1 MRAVRL
7 HVVKDL
13 RFEEVP
19 APAAPGP
26 GWVLIDVE
34 AAGICGSDLH
44 NFSTGQWI
52 SRSPSIAGHE
62 VCGRVAAVGAGCSF
76 VPGDSVVADSR
87 YWCGSCANC
96 RAGDYNSCASL
107 GFIGEVCDGGFAEQM
122 LLPDRLV
129 HQRPATLDPRAAAMA
144 EPLAVAL
151 HAIAK
156 LAPRLDAP
164 VLIVGCGTIGG
175 LCALAL
181 SQTHRGPILLSDRN
195 AARVEMVAAVSR
207 GQGVE
212 LDAAAIAAATDGAP
226 VRYVIDATGSIAAL
240 RQILEVI
247 GSNATLALVGISHG
261 TLDLD
266 PNRLVEREINLVGCH
281 AFRDELPAAIAMCT
295 ALQDTLIS
303 LIDTTIEL
311 EAVPAAF
318 TRLLAGQ
325 MSGLKTI
332 IAIAPDTAR

>member
-7 HVVKDL
+7 HGIKDL

-19 APAAPGP
+19 APAAPEP

-52 SRSPSIAGHE
+52 SRVPSTAGHE
-62 VCGRVAAVGAGCSF
+62 VSGRVAAVGEGSGF
-76 VPGDSVVADSR
+76 VPGDRVVADSR

-96 RAGDYNSCASL
+96 LAGDHNSCASL
-107 GFIGEVCDGGFAEQM
+107 GFVGEVCDGGFAEQM
-122 LLPDRLV
+122 LLPERLV
-129 HQRPATLDPRAAAMA
+129 HRRPATLDPRAAAMA

-156 LAPRLDAP
+156 LAPRPDAP

-181 SQTHRGPILLSDRN
+181 SQTHTGPILVSDRN
-195 AARVEMVAAVSR
+195 AARVAMVAQAA
-207 GQGVE
+207 GGVGVG
-212 LDAAAIAAATDGAP
+212 LDSDAIAAVTGGRP
-226 VRYVIDATGSIAAL
+226 VRHVIDATGSIAAL
-240 RQILEVI
+240 RQILDII
-247 GSNATLALVGISHG
+247 GSSATLALVGISHG

-281 AFRDELPAAIAMCT
+281 ALRDELPAAIAMC
-295 ALQDTLIS
+295 ATLEDKLVS
-303 LIDTTIEL
+303 LIDATIEL
-311 EAVPAAF
+311 EEVPAAF
-318 TRLLAGQ
+318 ARLLAGE
-325 MSGLKTI
+325 MTGLKTI
-332 IAIAPDTAR
+332 IAIAPDVVR

>member
-7 HVVKDL
+7 HGVKDL

-19 APAAPGP
+19 APGAPGL

-52 SRSPSIAGHE
+52 SRSPSTAGHE
-62 VCGRVAAVGAGCSF
+62 VCGRVAAVGAGSSF
-76 VPGDSVVADSR
+76 VPGDRVVADSR
-87 YWCGSCANC
+87 YWCGTCANC
-96 RAGDYNSCASL
+96 LAGDHNSCESL
-107 GFIGEVCDGGFAEQM
+107 GFVGEVCDGGFAEQI
-122 LLPDRLV
+122 LLPERLV
-129 HQRPATLDPRAAAMA
+129 HPRPATLDPRAAAMA

-151 HAIAK
+151 HALAK
-156 LAPRLDAP
+156 LAPRPDAP
-164 VLIVGCGTIGG
+164 VLVVGCGTIGG

-181 SQTHRGPILLSDRN
+181 SQNHRGPILLSDRN
-195 AARVEMVAAVSR
+195 SARVEMVAAASK

-212 LDAAAIAAATDGAP
+212 LDRAAIAAATGGPAI
-226 VRYVIDATGSIAAL
+226 RNVIDATGSIAAL
-240 RQILEVI
+240 RQILKVI

-266 PNRLVEREINLVGCH
+266 PNRLVEREIDLVGCH
-281 AFRDELPAAIAMCT
+281 AFRDELPAAIAMCA
-295 ALQDTLIS
+295 ALENTLIS
-303 LIDTTIEL
+303 LMDATIEL

-318 TRLLAGQ
+318 TRLLAGE
-325 MSGLKTI
+325 MMGLKTI
-332 IAIAPDTAR
+332 IAITRDTAR